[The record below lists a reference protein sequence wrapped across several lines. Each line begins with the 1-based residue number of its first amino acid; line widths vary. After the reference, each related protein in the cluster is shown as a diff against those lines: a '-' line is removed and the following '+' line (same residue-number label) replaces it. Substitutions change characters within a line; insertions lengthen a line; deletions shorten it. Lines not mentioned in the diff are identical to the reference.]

1 MTYNNIERNSKR
13 QATLP
18 PRTSPTNIGYFYP
31 EHHPS
36 AVMTFGMRN
45 LEPFNE
51 NGIPVAW
58 EDMFSNYYQMQMMIV
73 TGGPIGNPVSGW
85 QGIGVFSTTNAA
97 DTSHITSPHEFEDN
111 IHLALSYYSNQ
122 IVVGLTPDLIEG
134 SGWIAFTVEC
144 YHVAKV
150 YLVAVVVVV
159 VVVEVENKI
168 QNQHLTHLL

>member
-1 MTYNNIERNSKR
+1 MAIDNIERNSKR

-73 TGGPIGNPVSGW
+73 TGGPV
-85 QGIGVFSTTNAA
+85 GIPFLVGKVLVYFQLQMLLILV
-97 DTSHITSPHEFEDN
+97 TSHHHMS
-111 IHLALSYYSNQ
+111 L
-122 IVVGLTPDLIEG
+122 
-134 SGWIAFTVEC
+134 
-144 YHVAKV
+144 
-150 YLVAVVVVV
+150 
-159 VVVEVENKI
+159 KI
-168 QNQHLTHLL
+168 IFI